1 MRERMGKAMEEI
13 YERTLLYDFYGELL
27 TPHRREIYSAV
38 VFDDM
43 SLSEAAEAFGV
54 SRQGIHDVVKKCDE
68 ALREYED
75 KLHRGAQFQTQRRIL
90 GELCREIGEA
100 RELPE
105 EKRTALLKSVN
116 ELQETLG

>member
-1 MRERMGKAMEEI
+1 MGKAMEEI
-13 YERTLLYDFYGELL
+13 YERTLLFDFYGELL

-75 KLHRGAQFQTQRRIL
+75 KLHLGAQFLAGRRIIGDLQKEIREAKDISGETRESLLRSL
-90 GELCREIGEA
+90 G
-100 RELPE
+100 
-105 EKRTALLKSVN
+105 

>member
-1 MRERMGKAMEEI
+1 MEEI

-54 SRQGIHDVVKKCDE
+54 SRQGIHDIVKKCEIQADPRHASE
-68 ALREYED
+68 RSPGSRR
-75 KLHRGAQFQTQRRIL
+75 HSQR
-90 GELCREIGEA
+90 A
-100 RELPE
+100 
-105 EKRTALLKSVN
+105 A
-116 ELQETLG
+116 

>member
-1 MRERMGKAMEEI
+1 MEEI

-54 SRQGIHDVVKKCDE
+54 SRQGIHDIVKKCDE

-75 KLHRGAQFQTQRRIL
+75 KLHLGAQFQKSRQIL
-90 GELCREIGEA
+90 GMLQREVREAGDIPKERREELLRS
-100 RELPE
+100 L
-105 EKRTALLKSVN
+105 S
-116 ELQETLG
+116 ELQEAVG